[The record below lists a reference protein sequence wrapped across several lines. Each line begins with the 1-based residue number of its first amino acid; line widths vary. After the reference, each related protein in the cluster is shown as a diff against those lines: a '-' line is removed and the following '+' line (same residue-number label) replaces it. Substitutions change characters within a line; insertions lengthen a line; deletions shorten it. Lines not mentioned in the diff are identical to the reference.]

1 MYIHEDVKY
10 DIKTTKHMR
19 EGSKNVDLLEC
30 QNLNDYQFK
39 RTTYTVGQY
48 T

>member
-1 MYIHEDVKY
+1 
-10 DIKTTKHMR
+10 MR

-39 RTTYTVGQY
+39 TTTYPVGQY